1 MIACAAVHCIGALLE
16 NNPSLKPLPA
26 SHAGRMKCCRLFSM
40 AVRPLHAIYLEL
52 LSL

>member
-1 MIACAAVHCIGALLE
+1 MIACAAVHCGALLE
-16 NNPSLKPLPA
+16 NNPSLKLLPA
-26 SHAGRMKCCRLFSM
+26 SHAGRKKCCRLFTM